1 MNREYQQEILRFS
14 RAAKSL
20 LGYYV
25 YRLVDPRNGQTFYV
39 GKGKNDRVFQHMQG
53 VSPKDWKDRSKDE
66 EVSEEGAKIS
76 LIKEILG
83 EQLKVICFIH
93 RHDMNEDTAYEVEGA
108 LIDAYG
114 TLKNAQTGHGNRIR
128 GCMCVDQ
135 IEKKARAKEVQF
147 DDVKE
152 KFVVIKIRR
161 RTLSYHNGRIY
172 EAVRGNWVI
181 DPKHAERHPV
191 LACVDG
197 IIEQAFTVNRW
208 DKSAPEKVKGR
219 QRFIFSGEPSQELTQ
234 RFRGMVLP
242 KSFRRKGQSNPIR
255 YVHC

>member
-1 MNREYQQEILRFS
+1 MDGNHQQEITSFS
-14 RAAKSL
+14 RAAKEL
-20 LGYYV
+20 LGFYV

-39 GKGKNDRVFQHMQG
+39 GKGKNDRVFQHMRG
-53 VSPKDWKDRSKDE
+53 VSPRDWKDRSNDE
-66 EVSEEGAKIS
+66 EVSEESAKIS
-76 LIKEILG
+76 LIKEILS

-93 RHDMNEDTAYEVEGA
+93 RHDMNEDIAYEVEGA

-114 TLKNAQTGHGNRIR
+114 TLTNAQTGRDNRIR

-147 DDVKE
+147 DDAKD
-152 KFVVIKIRR
+152 KFVIIKIRR
-161 RTLSYHNGRIY
+161 STLSCHNGIIY

-181 DPKHAERHPV
+181 DPRRAKRFPV

-197 IIEQAFTVNRW
+197 MIEQAFTVNRW
-208 DKSAPEKVKGR
+208 EKSTPEKVNGR

-234 RFRGMVLP
+234 RFSGMFLP
-242 KSFRRKGQSNPIR
+242 KNYRRKGQANPIR
-255 YVHC
+255 YIHC

>member
-1 MNREYQQEILRFS
+1 MNNEQEITRFS
-14 RAAKSL
+14 REAKSL

-39 GKGKNDRVFQHMQG
+39 GKGKNNRVFQHMQG
-53 VSPKDWKDRSKDE
+53 VSPKDWTDRSKDE
-66 EVSEEGAKIS
+66 EISEEHAKLSRIA
-76 LIKEILG
+76 EIHG
-83 EQLKVICFIH
+83 EKLKVICFIH
-93 RHDMNEDTAYEVEGA
+93 RHDMDEDTAYEVEGA

-114 TLKNAQTGHGNRIR
+114 TLTNAQIGHDNRIR

-147 DDVKE
+147 DGAKD
-152 KFVVIKIRR
+152 KFVIIKIRR
-161 RTLSYHNGRIY
+161 STLSYHNGKIY
-172 EAVRGNWVI
+172 DAVRGNWVI
-181 DPKHAERHPV
+181 DPRRAKRFPV

-197 IIEQAFTVNRW
+197 MIEQAFVVNRW
-208 DKSAPEKVKGR
+208 EKSVPEKVKGR

-234 RFRGMVLP
+234 RFAGMFLP